1 MEPHNFR
8 DVMKNL
14 FIGGKYSD
22 LVISCG
28 GHDFRV
34 HRNIVC
40 SQSDFFEA
48 AANGYFSE
56 ARANKIT
63 LPEDDPQTVE
73 RVLSYLYIRDYE
85 ETGHTMD
92 LVIESAVQ
100 KTESVGDDPSAN
112 ADELS
117 QISVSSIAHN
127 NIRVY
132 VAADKFGIIR
142 LKEVSK
148 ERFVNWANR
157 YWNHE
162 VFPAVVHEVLDS
174 VPAHDTGLRD
184 AVIKLISKN
193 VETLLKREDMLCVM
207 TDFGHLATGV
217 LKAVVEEKVQRL
229 VGLVQETSYG
239 RLAKQLNEL
248 EACRHCGARFNIRV
262 EGSSYYGW
270 GSLRCGLCRTRH

>member
-1 MEPHNFR
+1 M
-8 DVMKNL
+8 
-14 FIGGKYSD
+14 
-22 LVISCG
+22 
-28 GHDFRV
+28 
-34 HRNIVC
+34 
-40 SQSDFFEA
+40 
-48 AANGYFSE
+48 
-56 ARANKIT
+56 
-63 LPEDDPQTVE
+63 
-73 RVLSYLYIRDYE
+73 LSYLYIRDYE

-117 QISVSSIAHN
+117 QISVSVIKGEEAVCEDAQAVKSIAHN

-174 VPAHDTGLRD
+174 VPAHNTGLRD